1 MSSCPCDSIA
11 SQCAL
16 KLWVDDGGGNQMG
29 IAFASIER
37 RSQLFLAVR
46 FDPEQKMCFG
56 QGCAVDTLAPAL

>member
-1 MSSCPCDSIA
+1 
-11 SQCAL
+11 L